1 MPRGLTDLF
10 DTERPEQET
19 QLNELLMSVRAFFFF
34 SQITLVAVVS
44 CDLKM
49 HKVSK
54 IKGHQNLHKEVV
66 GMIEDLKKPKKPNL
80 VSIF

>member
-1 MPRGLTDLF
+1 MNCLC
-10 DTERPEQET
+10 QS
-19 QLNELLMSVRAFFFF
+19 ELSFFFP
-34 SQITLVAVVS
+34 QITLVAVVS

-66 GMIEDLKKPKKPNL
+66 GMIEDLKKTKKPNL

>member
-54 IKGHQNLHKEVV
+54 MKEHQNVHKEVV
-66 GMIEDLKKPKKPNL
+66 GMIEDFKKTKKTT
-80 VSIF
+80 